1 MKKQIITVSYD
12 SKKKVY
18 EKADFMIVNLESEDI
33 ICSSANQNSNPGNG
47 GENAGNS
54 VTPGSHS
61 QMGSVLENWNNNTP
75 SLLDE

>member
-33 ICSSANQNSNPGNG
+33 ICSSANQNG

-54 VTPGSHS
+54 VTTGS
-61 QMGSVLENWNNNTP
+61 QMGSVLENWNNTP

>member
-1 MKKQIITVSYD
+1 
-12 SKKKVY
+12 
-18 EKADFMIVNLESEDI
+18 MIVNLESEDI
-33 ICSSANQNSNPGNG
+33 ICSSSNPGNG

-54 VTPGSHS
+54 VTQGS

>member
-33 ICSSANQNSNPGNG
+33 ICSSANQNSNSGNG
-47 GENAGNS
+47 GENAGNP
-54 VTPGSHS
+54 VTPGS

>member
-47 GENAGNS
+47 GENA
-54 VTPGSHS
+54 TPGS

>member
-33 ICSSANQNSNPGNG
+33 ICSSANPGNG
-47 GENAGNS
+47 GENAGNP
-54 VTPGSHS
+54 VTPGS
-61 QMGSVLENWNNNTP
+61 QMGSVLENWNNNPP

>member
-33 ICSSANQNSNPGNG
+33 ICSSASQNSNPGNG

-54 VTPGSHS
+54 VTPGS